1 MKEVRKLLQEIHDNR
16 HEVVCLSRK
25 DRLDLDDHA
34 EISRMNRRHQDLTV
48 TLEAAM
54 REFVAKLDNHRSAAT
69 HSRRQDVID
78 GIYKDVYTLVT
89 ER

>member
-1 MKEVRKLLQEIHDNR
+1 MKEIRKLLQEITDNR

-25 DRLDLDDHA
+25 DRLTLDDHA

-48 TLEAAM
+48 TLEAAV
-54 REFVAKLDNHRSAAT
+54 RDLVRRVDNLAVDNLYR
-69 HSRRQDVID
+69 
-78 GIYKDVYTLVT
+78 DVYTLVT